1 MTAAKPLS
9 DERDGPREALAALGA
24 RVPLDVLG
32 EVGGDALSVAI
43 AGRSLSLPLDELRAA
58 HADLERLFP

>member
-1 MTAAKPLS
+1 VS
-9 DERDGPREALAALGA
+9 GPREALEALAA
-24 RVPLDVLG
+24 RVALDVLG
-32 EVGGDALSVAI
+32 EVGGDALSVTI